1 MRIDRM
7 SHNTTISVIFIVMIA
22 LILYKVYKTNML
34 DGFVDVG
41 RCGVDLPSCP
51 SGLRCIN
58 GYCKSDVAPRLPLFS
73 DLPMMP

>member
-1 MRIDRM
+1 MNKGR
-7 SHNTTISVIFIVMIA
+7 TFLLLLVVA
-22 LILYKVYKTNML
+22 LILYTVRRFNVV
-34 DGFVDVG
+34 DGFVDSG
-41 RCGVDLPSCP
+41 RCGVDLPSCA

>member
-1 MRIDRM
+1 MDDNRM
-7 SHNTTISVIFIVMIA
+7 NKGRTFLLLVAIA
-22 LILYKVYKTNML
+22 LILYAVRRFNVV
-34 DGFVDVG
+34 DGFVDAG

-58 GYCKSDVAPRLPLFS
+58 GYCKSDTAPRLPRFS